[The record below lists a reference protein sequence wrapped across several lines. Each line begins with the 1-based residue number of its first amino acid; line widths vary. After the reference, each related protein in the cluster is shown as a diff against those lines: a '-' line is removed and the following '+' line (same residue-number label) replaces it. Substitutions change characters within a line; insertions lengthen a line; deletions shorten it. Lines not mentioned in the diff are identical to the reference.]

1 MTMAPAMATEAT
13 VRNKADAF
21 LTKISIPY
29 EPVTE
34 PTPDKPKLISRQ
46 EYWADAK
53 ERWKLHTK
61 EVKDLLND
69 CKWIIEKA
77 KPYVKKVVEVVK
89 PYIDKV
95 TNWVDDIFNPD
106 KKKQP

>member
-1 MTMAPAMATEAT
+1 MAPAMATEAT

-53 ERWKLHTK
+53 ERWKLHTR
-61 EVKDLLND
+61 
-69 CKWIIEKA
+69 
-77 KPYVKKVVEVVK
+77 
-89 PYIDKV
+89 
-95 TNWVDDIFNPD
+95 
-106 KKKQP
+106 

>member
-1 MTMAPAMATEAT
+1 MTTEPAMATEAT
-13 VRNKADAF
+13 VISKADAF

-46 EYWADAK
+46 EYWEDAK

-61 EVKDLLND
+61 EVKDLVND

-77 KPYVKKVVEVVK
+77 KPYVKKIVEVVK

-95 TNWVDDIFNPD
+95 ITWINDIFNPD